1 MLFRLEK
8 IFKVTEFDLTY
19 HWISHNHGLWTNW
32 QWTEDYIYSELRSQ
46 NHTKCFLTTVEMV
59 CNSNLIACRHFLLSE
74 NDICEVVEKTCECG
88 ENLASSSCKEKK
100 RIRFGEI
107 WIFSFR
113 FFKSATSSLS
123 INMQLSR
130 KWKKIIVKIQSC
142 RIEFFLKSSILINYH
157 NAAIFWR
164 WGK

>member
-59 CNSNLIACRHFLLSE
+59 CNSNLFACRHFLLSE
-74 NDICEVVEKTCECG
+74 NDVCEVVEKTCECG

-100 RIRFGEI
+100 KGLDLE
-107 WIFSFR
+107 
-113 FFKSATSSLS
+113 KS
-123 INMQLSR
+123 
-130 KWKKIIVKIQSC
+130 
-142 RIEFFLKSSILINYH
+142 EFLVLDFLKVWLLPFPSICSYPENEKKL
-157 NAAIFWR
+157 
-164 WGK
+164 